1 MSSRNSINGAS
12 GLLATAIFL
21 PSPHCDTRPQG
32 VVPDLIV
39 IHGISLPPGEF
50 GGAWIDDLFLGRLD
64 PAAHPYFAGIAHLR
78 VSAHLL
84 IRRDGSVTQYVP
96 FHLRA
101 WHAGASAFEGRA
113 GCNDFSIGIEL
124 EGTDDLPYTEAQ
136 YAALARVIAALQ
148 QAYPSLRAIAG
159 HADIAP
165 GRKTDPGAS
174 FDWRRLAEGLVDEQM
189 QVCASIQ
196 NDVGA
201 ARLMVTSA

>member
-1 MSSRNSINGAS
+1 
-12 GLLATAIFL
+12 
-21 PSPHCDTRPQG
+21 
-32 VVPDLIV
+32 LIV

-64 PAAHPYFAGIAHLR
+64 QAAHPYFAEIAHVR

-101 WHAGASAFEGRA
+101 WHAGVSSFDGRA

-124 EGTDDLPYTEAQ
+124 EGTDDVPYAEAQ
-136 YAALARVIAALQ
+136 YLNLARVIAALQ

-159 HADIAP
+159 HEDIAP

-174 FDWRRLAEGLVDEQM
+174 FDW
-189 QVCASIQ
+189 
-196 NDVGA
+196 
-201 ARLMVTSA
+201 ARLGVLLASC